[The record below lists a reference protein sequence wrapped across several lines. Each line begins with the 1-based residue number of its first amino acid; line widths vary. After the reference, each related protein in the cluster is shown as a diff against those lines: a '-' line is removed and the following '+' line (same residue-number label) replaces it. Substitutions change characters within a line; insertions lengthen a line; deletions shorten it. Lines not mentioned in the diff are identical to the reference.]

1 MQYRENKKLW
11 ARGAAFAG
19 GTLEVSGATM
29 FHVLTR
35 SLGRVMTGF
44 TFLTWF
50 NPCITS
56 YALLLLQELADEIGV
71 WRRSTGEE
79 TTLIPLGGNN
89 FMIISREGMEAR
101 RKVGAILPR
110 PPCVVM
116 S

>member
-44 TFLTWF
+44 TFLGPTRLSAASERGSST
-50 NPCITS
+50 PLT
-56 YALLLLQELADEIGV
+56 LARAAGA
-71 WRRSTGEE
+71 
-79 TTLIPLGGNN
+79 PLAQ
-89 FMIISREGMEAR
+89 RAQQD
-101 RKVGAILPR
+101 VGAALGDLDRPR
-110 PPCVVM
+110 VHLLETEGK
-116 S
+116 